1 MKKTIFAFNWFDV
14 RTTNQTCEG
23 WCFCDS
29 SRTTG
34 RIAAALWDG
43 CAAAACCF
51 CECVCCKL
59 LRLSVARQMVQGLL
73 LMEGVYNCYMFDV
86 DFASAGAVCPLLA
99 WPVDCVCQMAVGG
112 FAFLG
117 SCFAIESVCSWYI
130 WNLTQGNPMILHKIS
145 SWKGNEARNLQR
157 LITAWGLS
165 LMVQPHM
172 QPCPVKFRGGTTWTL
187 WPWLKLSSWLK
198 LIFERTE
205 ACMLCNGLPLGEHWR
220 YELRAFWSMYEK
232 VCPMHPAF
240 RRPDRLEFTL
250 PFAYHGDEGRGRL
263 KRAVLITSYQPI
275 LVASNASF
283 KSRLLCS
290 IFPGER
296 YACLDG
302 VETLEALHEAVAND
316 LVELAEDGMQAVL
329 LSYHD
334 MLTFRLCILNAL
346 LTSTGRYVFQMA
358 PNIKFTYNFAVS
370 KVTGHGNDAWLHV
383 WWALCI

>member
-1 MKKTIFAFNWFDV
+1 
-14 RTTNQTCEG
+14 
-23 WCFCDS
+23 
-29 SRTTG
+29 
-34 RIAAALWDG
+34 
-43 CAAAACCF
+43 
-51 CECVCCKL
+51 
-59 LRLSVARQMVQGLL
+59 
-73 LMEGVYNCYMFDV
+73 
-86 DFASAGAVCPLLA
+86 
-99 WPVDCVCQMAVGG
+99 
-112 FAFLG
+112 
-117 SCFAIESVCSWYI
+117 
-130 WNLTQGNPMILHKIS
+130 MILHKIS

-205 ACMLCNGLPLGEHWR
+205 ACMLCNGLPSGEHWR

-240 RRPDRLEFTL
+240 SRRDRLEFTL
-250 PFAYHGDEGRGRL
+250 PFLYHGDEGRGRL
-263 KRAVLITSYQPI
+263 KRAVLITSYQPV

-316 LVELAEDGMQAVL
+316 LVELAEDGMEAVL
-329 LSYHD
+329 LSCHD
-334 MLTFRLCILNAL
+334 MLTVR
-346 LTSTGRYVFQMA
+346 
-358 PNIKFTYNFAVS
+358 
-370 KVTGHGNDAWLHV
+370 LHV
-383 WWALCI
+383 EYF